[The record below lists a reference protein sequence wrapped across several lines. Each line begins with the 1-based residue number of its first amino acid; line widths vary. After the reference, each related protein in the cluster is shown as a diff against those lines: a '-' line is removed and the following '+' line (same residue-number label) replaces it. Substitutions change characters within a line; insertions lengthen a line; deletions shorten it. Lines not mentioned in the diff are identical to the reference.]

1 MYISESETL
10 CRTRYLSITTF
21 MITRQWL
28 LVNQL
33 SVQPGGWWVGTH
45 KVLDSESVLAISQ
58 IITCGYTQKVSQ
70 LSLTHVRS
78 QCLGLK
84 TSGSKINMSLQMW
97 PISFLLCPY
106 PLYITGLKLQM
117 VIYYK
122 MHRYLAILLRS
133 KYIYNKIKLILSY
146 N

>member
-1 MYISESETL
+1 MCRIIICAAQALSFCCQCTFKKTSLNKWIYMYISESETL

-33 SVQPGGWWVGTH
+33 SVQPDRWWVGTH
-45 KVLDSESVLAISQ
+45 KGLDCESVLAISQ

-78 QCLGLK
+78 QWLGLK
-84 TSGSKINMSLQMW
+84 TSGSKINMSLQTW

-106 PLYITGLKLQM
+106 PLYITG
-117 VIYYK
+117 
-122 MHRYLAILLRS
+122 
-133 KYIYNKIKLILSY
+133 
-146 N
+146 

>member
-10 CRTRYLSITTF
+10 CKTRYLSITTF

-45 KVLDSESVLAISQ
+45 KGLDCESVLTISQ

-78 QCLGLK
+78 Q
-84 TSGSKINMSLQMW
+84 
-97 PISFLLCPY
+97 
-106 PLYITGLKLQM
+106 
-117 VIYYK
+117 
-122 MHRYLAILLRS
+122 
-133 KYIYNKIKLILSY
+133 
-146 N
+146 